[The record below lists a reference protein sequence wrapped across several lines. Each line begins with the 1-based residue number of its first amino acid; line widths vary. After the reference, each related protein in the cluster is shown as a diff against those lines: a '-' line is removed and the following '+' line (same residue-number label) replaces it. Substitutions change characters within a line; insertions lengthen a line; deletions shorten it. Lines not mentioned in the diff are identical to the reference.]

1 MVGNSVKDEV
11 KTIFSSGKV
20 LEYLNRTFIT
30 FIPKCTNLESLGN
43 YRLISLCNS
52 ISKVV
57 TKLIV
62 TRIRPMLPRLISPL
76 QTTFVLGGKGVD
88 NAIIVQ
94 EMIHYMSKKKGS
106 SGVMAI
112 KIDLEKAYDCLE
124 WSFIRDTLSL
134 FKFPEDHNTLIISC
148 VSSSSIAILFNEGAL
163 ESFRPSRGI
172 RQGDPLSPYL
182 FHSLHGGVRGL
193 DNGKV

>member
-76 QTTFVLGGKGVD
+76 QKTFVLGGKGVD

-112 KIDLEKAYDCLE
+112 KIDLEKA
-124 WSFIRDTLSL
+124 
-134 FKFPEDHNTLIISC
+134 
-148 VSSSSIAILFNEGAL
+148 
-163 ESFRPSRGI
+163 
-172 RQGDPLSPYL
+172 
-182 FHSLHGGVRGL
+182 
-193 DNGKV
+193 

>member
-30 FIPKCTNLESLGN
+30 FITKCTNLESLGN

-62 TRIRPMLPRLISPL
+62 TRIRPILPRLISPL
-76 QTTFVLGGKGVD
+76 QKTFFLGGKGVD

-112 KIDLEKAYDCLE
+112 KIDLEKA
-124 WSFIRDTLSL
+124 
-134 FKFPEDHNTLIISC
+134 
-148 VSSSSIAILFNEGAL
+148 
-163 ESFRPSRGI
+163 
-172 RQGDPLSPYL
+172 
-182 FHSLHGGVRGL
+182 
-193 DNGKV
+193 

>member
-76 QTTFVLGGKGVD
+76 HTTFVLGGKGVD

-112 KIDLEKAYDCLE
+112 KIDLEKAYVHLE

-134 FKFPEDHNTLIISC
+134 FKFPEDLITLIISC

-163 ESFRPSRGI
+163 ESF
-172 RQGDPLSPYL
+172 
-182 FHSLHGGVRGL
+182 
-193 DNGKV
+193 